1 VEIREYGYARTG
13 WLNEEW
19 DTLSR
24 CLMGI
29 ASTHGCGD
37 LDIGGGPLWCTP
49 VPKLAYININISSAI
64 LGLFVVVVLATV
76 ESCTSGQRVNVF
88 LVCSSPRMRVPFPQ
102 WAHWS

>member
-1 VEIREYGYARTG
+1 MEIREYGYARTG

-49 VPKLAYININISSAI
+49 VPKLAYINISSAI
-64 LGLFVVVVLATV
+64 SGLFVVTVVVVLALDV
-76 ESCTSGQRVNVF
+76 YERRSSRV
-88 LVCSSPRMRVPFPQ
+88 LQ
-102 WAHWS
+102 AKK